1 LRQYQIEFLTIQ
13 NRRIEFVRLPS
24 AHPQPLAPAI
34 VFLHEGLGSL
44 AMWRDFP
51 QRVADATGCEAI
63 VYSRNG
69 YGRSAA
75 LSEPH
80 RPDYMHH
87 EALAVLPELLD
98 QLAAE
103 RPILFGHSDGGSIAL
118 IHAGA
123 GLRPV
128 DGVIVMA
135 PHVMVEDIAIAG
147 IEKTR
152 AAYLSGD
159 LRQRLAK
166 YHDHP
171 DAAFRAWHEIWLDP
185 QFRSWN
191 IEAFLPRIACPVL
204 AIQGDD
210 DEYAS
215 VEQIERIARQAPT
228 VELLKL
234 AACGHS
240 PQRDQAQMVIAA
252 VAAFVETVFKDAPP
266 PALTQ
271 RYDGA

>member
-1 LRQYQIEFLTIQ
+1 MSFLTIQ
-13 NRRIEFVRLPS
+13 NHRIEFVRLRS
-24 AHPQPLAPAI
+24 AHPREQAPAM

-51 QRVADATGCEAI
+51 QQVADATGCEAI
-63 VYSRNG
+63 VYSRYG
-69 YGRSAA
+69 YGRSDPLA
-75 LSEPH
+75 EQR

-87 EALAVLPELLD
+87 EALAALPELLD
-98 QLAAE
+98 RLAVE

-123 GLRPV
+123 ALRPV
-128 DGVIVMA
+128 AGLVVMA

-152 AAYLSGD
+152 AAYLTGD
-159 LRQRLAK
+159 LRQRLGN

-171 DAAFRAWHEIWLDP
+171 DTAFRGWHEIWLDP
-185 QFRSWN
+185 LFRSWN
-191 IEAFLPRIACPVL
+191 IEAFLPHIACPVL
-204 AIQGDD
+204 AIQGEG

-215 VEQIERIARQAPT
+215 MDQIERIARQTPA

-234 AACGHS
+234 AACRHS
-240 PQRDQAQMVIAA
+240 PHRDQAPAVIAA
-252 VAAFVETVFKDAPP
+252 VADFVERLRGGFPAAP
-266 PALTQ
+266 
-271 RYDGA
+271 